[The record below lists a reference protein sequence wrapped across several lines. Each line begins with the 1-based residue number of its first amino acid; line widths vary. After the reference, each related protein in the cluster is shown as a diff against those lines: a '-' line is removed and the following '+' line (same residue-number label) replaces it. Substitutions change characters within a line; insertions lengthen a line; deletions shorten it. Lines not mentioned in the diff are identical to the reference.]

1 MDNNSAQCLVYWNQT
16 AFLWILSRIFF
27 HVYLFKKIEIVY
39 LTLLG
44 RIFFVP
50 WINLQSSLR
59 FYSVLLKARLSSK
72 LEAPRLQRF
81 LPQKL
86 GSFKEVRFRSALF
99 CTLSKSSKR
108 AFWHFFIF
116 FKKINQNWNKTLGSW
131 HYWYKPLIWYV
142 FSVTY
147 LSKKD
152 ILSVTCP
159 KRLKPNPQPPS
170 SSLCPHILSSFME
183 KKKVQYNIFVVIV
196 WLL

>member
-1 MDNNSAQCLVYWNQT
+1 M
-16 AFLWILSRIFF
+16 
-27 HVYLFKKIEIVY
+27 
-39 LTLLG
+39 
-44 RIFFVP
+44 
-50 WINLQSSLR
+50 
-59 FYSVLLKARLSSK
+59 LLKARLSSK

-86 GSFKEVRFRSALF
+86 GSFKEARFRHACLRSFKKLKA
-99 CTLSKSSKR
+99 C
-108 AFWHFFIF
+108 FFIF

-131 HYWYKPLIWYV
+131 HYWYKPLIWHV

-170 SSLCPHILSSFME
+170 SSLFLFFLDFSPWNSNPPSFFFLLYFFPFGYLLGTNDHVAMSS
-183 KKKVQYNIFVVIV
+183 YS
-196 WLL
+196 